1 MGVLQLQAA
10 LEHGYWYAR
19 SAEFMGQPLI
29 HMLVWMRVPGDTL
42 FAVGA
47 FLVTLF
53 VASLWMGR
61 RPLLSRDGT
70 APAEAD

>member
-1 MGVLQLQAA
+1 
-10 LEHGYWYAR
+10 
-19 SAEFMGQPLI
+19 
-29 HMLVWMRVPGDTL
+29 VPGDTL

>member
-10 LEHGYWYAR
+10 LEHGYWCAR
-19 SAEFMGQPLI
+19 SAELMGLPLI
-29 HMLVWMRVPGDTL
+29 LLRVWMRVRGETL